1 MHFGKGRRVGNMQKH
16 SLLMYDPTDNWL
28 LLHATVCWDK
38 REGGGMKAKTNWCCR
53 KNAHKAPGSAE
64 ECSKHDWLQSCFA
77 KKVEHRLICFCR
89 AERNVSS
96 LKICRY
102 HPPLPSFNFG
112 FDLPYLQIFLIY
124 DMDNG
129 YIHHLPSR
137 RSILVFCSWPKRAKS
152 KVFQKVCKSR
162 QILISRH
169 NMYVRDGVK

>member
-1 MHFGKGRRVGNMQKH
+1 MGNSWIFATKKEVKDCTLGKADGLEICKSIHFWCMIQ
-16 SLLMYDPTDNWL
+16 LTTDCFCI
-28 LLHATVCWDK
+28 LHAKVCWDK

-53 KNAHKAPGSAE
+53 KNVHKAPGSAE

-96 LKICRY
+96 LKICQY

-112 FDLPYLQIFLIY
+112 FDLPYLQILLIY

-137 RSILVFCSWPKRAKS
+137 RSILVFLFLTKKS
-152 KVFQKVCKSR
+152 KVQSLPKSA
-162 QILISRH
+162 
-169 NMYVRDGVK
+169 

>member
-1 MHFGKGRRVGNMQKH
+1 MHFWKGRRVRNMQKH

-28 LLHATVCWDK
+28 LLHFACQSLLRQK
-38 REGGGMKAKTNWCCR
+38 RRMKAKTNWCCR

-102 HPPLPSFNFG
+102 HPTLPSFTLGPIFQIFSTFTICNPGALSLALPRWFL
-112 FDLPYLQIFLIY
+112 FPYLEDLPCPAVSFCLSQYWFQVWLQLY
-124 DMDNG
+124 HG
-129 YIHHLPSR
+129 
-137 RSILVFCSWPKRAKS
+137 
-152 KVFQKVCKSR
+152 
-162 QILISRH
+162 
-169 NMYVRDGVK
+169 RDG